1 MMNME
6 FFKVVIQDDIAG
18 TETYYCVAYE
28 AVEELVFG
36 IFTDWIRGEDTIE
49 EIDSHL
55 RENCV
60 GYIEVE
66 KIEMIFPTT
75 V

>member
-1 MMNME
+1 MKDMQ
-6 FFKVVIQDDIAG
+6 FFKVTIQTDICG
-18 TETYYCVAYE
+18 EETYYCVAYE

-36 IFTDWIRGEDTIE
+36 IFTDWVRGEDEIE

-55 RENCV
+55 RERCE

-66 KIEMIFPTT
+66 QISMLFPT
-75 V
+75 VV